1 MENLWGEKNL
11 INSLLPK
18 GLDIYLQVTIQVT
31 EHTKTFFFYIRQS
44 FHNLW
49 LFWMLSELG
58 NVVIEN

>member
-1 MENLWGEKNL
+1 MYPILKTCETVLYGKPLGEKNL

-44 FHNLW
+44 FHNL
-49 LFWMLSELG
+49 
-58 NVVIEN
+58 